1 MKANVQNTESKI
13 SCCVVI
19 KSSCKH
25 QGVHQL
31 LMAGLHVKCGGVVF
45 PFVCQIWS
53 FGAG

>member
-1 MKANVQNTESKI
+1 MKAKVQNTESKI

-19 KSSCKH
+19 KSSCRY

-45 PFVCQIWS
+45 PFVSQLWS
-53 FGAG
+53 IGAG